1 MKTTMKNLMVGGLI
15 ATAMMLFISCEKE
28 QMDADNATYASI
40 IDVDGDGVTTVNEG
54 NLKSTLVETPAL
66 NDGELTVLIQMKE
79 EEKLA
84 RDVYSVLYEK
94 WGSQIFSRIS
104 VAEDRHMNA
113 VIFLLKYYDSADTL
127 IDEPGIFS
135 DAEIQA
141 LYNEL
146 VTKGSVSV
154 EEAMMT
160 GALIEE
166 MDIKDLTEALDIIT
180 NENIIRVFENLLKGS
195 RNHLRAFN
203 KQLTN
208 LGLVYTPV
216 YISQEEYDAIVNTP
230 IERGEQYRIQNR
242 ANRFRNGYGYSRGNN
257 QGNGNG
263 SGDGSRNSTGNGNG
277 EGQGNQGG
285 RNGRG

>member
-1 MKTTMKNLMVGGLI
+1 MKTTMKSLMAGGLI
-15 ATAMMLFISCEKE
+15 ATAMMLFISCENE
-28 QMDADNATYASI
+28 QMDADNAMYASI
-40 IDVDGDGVTTVNEG
+40 IDVAGDGVTTINEG

-66 NDGELTVLIQMKE
+66 NSSELTILIHMKE

-84 RDVYSVLYEK
+84 RDVYSVLCEK

-113 VIFLLKYYDSADTL
+113 VITLLKYYDATDTL
-127 IDEPGIFS
+127 VGEPGVFS
-135 DAEIQA
+135 STEIQA

-146 VTKGSVSV
+146 VVKGSVSV
-154 EEAMMT
+154 KEAMMT

-166 MDIKDLTEALDIIT
+166 MDIKDLTDALDVVT

-208 LGLVYTPV
+208 LGLVYAPV
-216 YISQEEYDAIVNTP
+216 YISQEEYDTIVNNP
-230 IERGEQYRIQNR
+230 MERGDQYRIQNR
-242 ANRFRNGYGYSRGNN
+242 ANRFRNGNGYGRGNN
-257 QGNGNG
+257 QGNGNC
-263 SGDGSRNSTGNGNG
+263 SGDGNNEGTGNG